1 MGTRLPFSTST
12 YSEALTC
19 ILSMKH
25 IRSTY
30 CPASCEQPSLKPK
43 LSMLLSSFG
52 ERDKT
57 QNEKHR
63 FEATMITKPSIKVLS
78 NYLLSGV
85 SVLERFHC
93 KQPCET
99 YAHNHVIKDW
109 PTSALVHHSITVF
122 PQFKAL
128 CEIRGDTEMFCGLVE
143 DVLWY
148 RDCGRGRG
156 VL

>member
-1 MGTRLPFSTST
+1 
-12 YSEALTC
+12 
-19 ILSMKH
+19 
-25 IRSTY
+25 
-30 CPASCEQPSLKPK
+30 
-43 LSMLLSSFG
+43 MLLFG

-57 QNEKHR
+57 QHEKHG
-63 FEATMITKPSIKVLS
+63 FGATMISKPSIKALS

-109 PTSALVHHSITVF
+109 PTSALVHHGITVF

-128 CEIRGDTEMFCGLVE
+128 CEVRGDAEMLCGLVE

-148 RDCGRGRG
+148 GDCGRGRG